1 MNNLKVLIVE
11 DQDAEASHLKDSL
24 LQLGFEVPA
33 IAKNLSEGLEYFDK
47 YTPDI
52 SLIDIYLNG
61 RPDGIVFG
69 LEINE
74 RMPVKKP
81 FLFLTSAIDNSTF
94 KLAKST
100 MPFNYLLKP
109 FNKPELK
116 YAIELANE
124 RFRNEGTKAVLSAK
138 DVRLDSS
145 FLFVKKGNTL
155 VKFHYDDI
163 RYIEVEGKYSKIVCE
178 HEKFLVQQSLKE
190 LHTQLPSAQFHRMH
204 RNYIVNVKEVTK
216 LNAGTGEIY
225 FKDGR
230 TLIFSRRYMDEFLQ
244 NFKLFK

>member
-11 DQDAEASHLKDSL
+11 DQDAEASYLKDSL

-33 IAKNLSEGLEYFDK
+33 IARNLSEGIEYFTT
-47 YTPDI
+47 YEPDI

-61 RPDGIVFG
+61 KPDGIVFG
-69 LEINE
+69 LELNKN
-74 RMPVKKP
+74 MAVKKP
-81 FLFLTSAIDNSTF
+81 FLFLTSALDSTTF

-116 YAIELANE
+116 YAIELADD
-124 RFRNEGTKAVLSAK
+124 RFKNEGHKPNSFSK
-138 DVRLDSS
+138 KPSSDSQ

-178 HEKFLVQQSLKE
+178 HEKFLVQQPLKE
-190 LHTQLPSAQFHRMH
+190 LYGQLPPTQFYRMH

-216 LNAGTGEIY
+216 LNAGTSELY

-230 TLIFSRRYMDEFLQ
+230 TLVFSRRYMDEFLHY
-244 NFKLFK
+244 FKLFK